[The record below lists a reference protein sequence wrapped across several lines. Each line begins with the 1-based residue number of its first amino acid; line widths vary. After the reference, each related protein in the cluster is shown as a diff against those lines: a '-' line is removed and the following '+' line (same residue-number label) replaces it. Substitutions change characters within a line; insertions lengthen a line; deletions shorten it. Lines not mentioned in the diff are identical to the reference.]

1 MTKLLRHMP
10 HLKIVGYAF
19 KLVRRTTSAAS
30 ISVSTETASER
41 IIPVHAISDMRP
53 ALYKD
58 KPATL
63 IFLNDR
69 TEFAVLQRA
78 DDIQVHPDQEVTVH
92 LNIDTK
98 KAESDLDKLLKI
110 ARERYEA
117 LTPVEKEML
126 HEKQRESYVR
136 GEMGWPKDCPYR

>member
-1 MTKLLRHMP
+1 MTKLLHHMP
-10 HLKIVGYAF
+10 HLKIVGYVF
-19 KLVRRTTSAAS
+19 KLVHRTTS
-30 ISVSTETASER
+30 ISVDTETASER

-110 ARERYEA
+110 AREKYDLMSPE
-117 LTPVEKEML
+117 EKTAL
-126 HEKQRESYVR
+126 HESHVR
-136 GEMGWPKDCPYR
+136 G